1 MNFLKKLAVK
11 LRQKAALRGYTCDR
25 CGKEVFDY
33 PSKRLCE
40 DCETLLWKN
49 MEAVCPKC
57 GRKVLSQGVCLTCKS
72 RMPKFTQ
79 GISAFVYYGETAAL
93 VNRFKN
99 GERIL
104 GFYFAEKMANAL
116 YTSLQAR
123 NANSEKKENNA
134 NEPLLILSVP
144 TTKARLRERGFNQAE
159 DLAITVCKM
168 LEKKGLSAIYDEDVL
183 IKQRET
189 SMQKHMHR
197 EERAKNVDGAYRVQK
212 RSVCKN
218 QRIVLIDDIMTTG
231 ATGSECAERLFAAG
245 AKEVYFLTAAS
256 LQESK

>member
-1 MNFLKKLAVK
+1 MNFLKKLAVQ
-11 LRQKAALRGYTCDR
+11 LRQKAAMRGYTCDR

-40 DCETLLWKN
+40 NCETLLWKN
-49 MEAVCPKC
+49 TEAVCPKC
-57 GRKVLSQGVCLTCKS
+57 GRRVLSQGVCLTCKS
-72 RMPKFTQ
+72 HMPKFTQ

-104 GFYFAEKMANAL
+104 GFYFAEKMTNAL

-123 NANSEKKENNA
+123 NENNA
-134 NEPLLILSVP
+134 NEPLLILPVP
-144 TTKARLRERGFNQAE
+144 TTRARLRERGFNQAE
-159 DLAITVCKM
+159 DLAITLCKM
-168 LEKKGLSAIYDEDVL
+168 LEEKGLSTIYGEDVL

-189 SMQKHMHR
+189 FMQKHMRR
-197 EERAKNVDGAYRVQK
+197 EERAKNVNGAYRVQK
-212 RSVCKN
+212 RSICNN